1 MAVLWSF
8 AFTNYDFRSYIS
20 DRKNS
25 VISTLWILLF
35 HLNTTVVLLVFIVSL
50 FVCPLS
56 VIDNTLT
63 APPTPTNISVNLIPS
78 TSIAS
83 TTTTSNTSSTVSSS
97 APSPPCPHAANLMA
111 AAHCEAVIGGTPKGT
126 RKRSVE
132 ANRSISI
139 NKPMGFYHSSSEDQ
153 SVNGNVKLLVAFSQ

>member
-1 MAVLWSF
+1 ML
-8 AFTNYDFRSYIS
+8 
-20 DRKNS
+20 
-25 VISTLWILLF
+25 
-35 HLNTTVVLLVFIVSL
+35 
-50 FVCPLS
+50 
-56 VIDNTLT
+56 DNTLT

-97 APSPPCPHAANLMA
+97 APSAPCPHAANVMA
-111 AAHCEAVIGGTPKGT
+111 AANCEAAATIMGGTPKST

-153 SVNGNVKLLVAFSQ
+153 SVNSSVANIFISCQHWLKSLLKIQFVAFYNKISL